1 MPDRFDLAAIEK
13 QIREEE
19 LQAVSDFIEGK
30 AEAPQMYA
38 SGCVVRTDSDGE
50 GKPVGFVASH
60 ESPDRA
66 GDQITATGWNLD
78 NFEKNPVVP
87 WAHRYDLQ
95 PVGRALDTRV
105 SAKSLLTKVQFDTGN
120 AFAADVERQVRTGFI
135 NAVSVGFR
143 PIEAA
148 MSEREGRFGMNG
160 VDFIKSELLEI
171 SIVPVP
177 MHARALR
184 RALEDADSQF
194 YIQMPGLDLARDLH
208 KGVGALAVAQPQLF
222 ESVATDATS
231 AEIDYADGLAGL
243 VQRIAADDEVDTQVE
258 ADPTLSD
265 SDIRGMIDEVS
276 NRVDEL
282 SETVRQIVGAEHKAD
297 ELSEEDDPEAIHEDD
312 AQRESRDEAVTRLLE
327 SIRTVTA
334 PPSEEN

>member
-1 MPDRFDLAAIEK
+1 MAERIDLTAVER

-19 LQAVSDFIEGK
+19 LQAVSDFIAGK

-38 SGCVVRTDSDGE
+38 SGHVVRAESDGE

-66 GDQITATGWNLD
+66 GDQITASGWHLD
-78 NFEKNPVVP
+78 NFQKNPVVP

-95 PVGRALDTRV
+95 PVGRALDTRI

-120 AFAADVERQVRTGFI
+120 PFAADVERQVRNGFI

-143 PIEAA
+143 PLEAA

-160 VDFIKSELLEI
+160 VDFVKSELLEI

-184 RALEDADSQF
+184 RALEDHESQF
-194 YIQMPGLDLARDLH
+194 YIQMPGLDLARDMH
-208 KGVGALAVAQPQLF
+208 KGIDAL
-222 ESVATDATS
+222 
-231 AEIDYADGLAGL
+231 L
-243 VQRIAADDEVDTQVE
+243 VEQRAPEDDEPDPAADDVEPDPSEEDDT
-258 ADPTLSD
+258 PLSD
-265 SDIRGMIDEVS
+265 SDIRDMIDEIS
-276 NRVDEL
+276 GRVDEL
-282 SETVRQIVGAEHKAD
+282 TDKVNALTDDDDPES
-297 ELSEEDDPEAIHEDD
+297 SEEDNPEVNDEDD

-334 PPSEEN
+334 PPSEDN

>member
-1 MPDRFDLAAIEK
+1 LNAHTTTIRGGRFLLAERIDLTAVER

-38 SGCVVRTDSDGE
+38 SGHVVRAEGDGE

-66 GDQITATGWNLD
+66 GDQITAAGWNLA

-95 PVGRALDTRV
+95 PVGRALDTRI
-105 SAKSLLTKVQFDTGN
+105 SAKSLLTKVQFDSGN
-120 AFAADVERQVRTGFI
+120 QFAADVERQVRGGFI

-148 MSEREGRFGMNG
+148 MSDREGRFGMNG
-160 VDFIKSELLEI
+160 VDFMKSELLEI

-184 RALEDADSQF
+184 RALEDYESQF

-208 KGVGALAVAQPQLF
+208 KGIDALVVPQPELTEQTAPEIITLDPTDDLPELAQPTAEDDTEQ
-222 ESVATDATS
+222 EVAP
-231 AEIDYADGLAGL
+231 
-243 VQRIAADDEVDTQVE
+243 E

-265 SDIRGMIDEVS
+265 SDI
-276 NRVDEL
+276 
-282 SETVRQIVGAEHKAD
+282 SETVRQIAGAEHKAD
-297 ELSEEDDPEAIHEDD
+297 QLSEEDDPEENDEDD